1 LPVQGMVDSA
11 FSGALKR
18 QTVHP
23 IVWKE
28 LKKYDG
34 SFRWMEKNVTGEQVA
49 RILCVQEQMIQTKG
63 LQKVRGKLYED
74 QKCRLCNKEN
84 EGTLHWLAGCEYLAG
99 REYLKRHDQ
108 VLRVFYSEVLKRY
121 RLVAKE
127 VAWFNIPIETVREN
141 DRILVV
147 WNQRIPTH
155 TRVLHRWPDLRVELK
170 EEKVMWV
177 IDMSCPSDANI
188 TEKEKE
194 KKQNYADLA
203 FELRLQRPEWKIII
217 VPLVVGVMGS
227 TNKLE
232 EELKKIFEDDGTAKR
247 CRDQMQMTTVM
258 GSCHIIHRVQCGLV

>member
-1 LPVQGMVDSA
+1 
-11 FSGALKR
+11 
-18 QTVHP
+18 
-23 IVWKE
+23 
-28 LKKYDG
+28 
-34 SFRWMEKNVTGEQVA
+34 
-49 RILCVQEQMIQTKG
+49 
-63 LQKVRGKLYED
+63 
-74 QKCRLCNKEN
+74 
-84 EGTLHWLAGCEYLAG
+84 
-99 REYLKRHDQ
+99 
-108 VLRVFYSEVLKRY
+108 
-121 RLVAKE
+121 
-127 VAWFNIPIETVREN
+127 
-141 DRILVV
+141 
-147 WNQRIPTH
+147 
-155 TRVLHRWPDLRVELK
+155 VELK